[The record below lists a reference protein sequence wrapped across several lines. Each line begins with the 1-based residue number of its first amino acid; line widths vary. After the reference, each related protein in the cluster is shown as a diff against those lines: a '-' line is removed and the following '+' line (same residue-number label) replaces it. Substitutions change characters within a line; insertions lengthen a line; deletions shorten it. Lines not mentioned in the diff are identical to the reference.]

1 MKAKIT
7 LQNSLSELELM
18 NKELERIGECW
29 KLPQK
34 VMFQVNLVLDELFTN
49 TVSYGYKDDSAHEI
63 LITIDYQ
70 GDRILL
76 TMVDDG
82 RAFNPAEK
90 RKYDTTIPPAQREP
104 GGLGILLVQK
114 YTDQISYARREGKNI
129 ITLIK
134 NVGKETGS

>member
-1 MKAKIT
+1 MKVKIK
-7 LQNSLSELELM
+7 LQNSLSELDQL
-18 NKELERIGECW
+18 NKELERIAERW
-29 KLPQK
+29 NLSQK

-49 TVSYGYKDDSAHEI
+49 TVSYGYSDDSAHEI

-70 GDRILL
+70 DDRIRL

-82 RAFNPAEK
+82 MAFNPAEK
-90 RKYDTTIPPAQREP
+90 RNYETTMVPTQREP

-114 YTDQISYARREGKNI
+114 YTDEISYARRDGKNI

-134 NVGKETGS
+134 KIDKETGS